1 MSFERTVVYG
11 RKMQQ
16 FLNAA
21 SWNSEG
27 QLHFQHDSRAL
38 VLLHLHHQVFS
49 EVFDTEIFIKC
60 I

>member
-1 MSFERTVVYG
+1 MYG
-11 RKMQQ
+11 RKFQQ